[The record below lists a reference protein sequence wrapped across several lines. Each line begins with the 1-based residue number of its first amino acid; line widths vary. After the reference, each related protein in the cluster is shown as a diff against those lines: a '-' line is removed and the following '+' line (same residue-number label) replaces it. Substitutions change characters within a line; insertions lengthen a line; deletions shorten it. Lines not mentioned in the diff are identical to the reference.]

1 MSNIKLNL
9 AAKEYTP
16 KNLRGSAQVQQPSQL
31 KNKTPLNINAPSFQP
46 TSLKKESAPFIPK
59 KFFRPSSIP
68 SSQIQISGLS
78 PTQEKPNVA
87 PVKEKIVDREYFI
100 IDEDKNIYNFDYDYM
115 ISFEDWEICKETKL
129 LSEDFLKHLENFKIV
144 EKEPIKINNQS
155 KSGGKKK
162 NYKNQNNEKKAEL
175 DLSPFA
181 RKDISKEIALAEEFK
196 KKIDEE
202 ASKDPKRFQITE
214 HLNILTV
221 DNYKQTSENIYEIIK
236 DDIENQEKFLDVLFN
251 KSVNEKAYV
260 KLYAKLCKDFDKRLP
275 QKAPKKEDKN
285 PKKKPTSMMR
295 VKLLD
300 KCRQIFKIENN
311 EKFDE
316 YIKVQ
321 DPIEREIKLKKFV
334 LGNVNFIGELIN
346 IQILSKKIVSQ
357 CLNNLLARFND
368 VNADKSLKMINLEA
382 IVILLDNF
390 GTLLKAKEDK
400 MKEEDKN
407 TFNDLVKDYL
417 KKLEDVIEKE
427 QGIVQYVKYKIIN
440 LIERSKNNWE
450 KSKFEQSLEAKGKKD
465 LEDEE
470 ENDKNER
477 EKSLLKPYTQDKIT
491 ELMSKDLIHFK
502 EFILEDEG
510 TPSEY
515 NWEIVESI
523 YRDHG
528 NSVAEMIQGFLYSC
542 LDFVQNNDTLKL
554 AKDYFT
560 ELIFYYKNT
569 ISSKEKKDITK
580 RTAHLL
586 RVARDFS
593 LDNPQII
600 DVWCIMLSNL
610 IRAHLFS
617 REDLIELNDL
627 EKDDLKMIFIIIAK
641 IIKEDA
647 KAKVHY
653 ESCKFV
659 QQNKALYDEAMAE
672 INK

>member
-16 KNLRGSAQVQQPSQL
+16 KNLRASAQTQQPSQL
-31 KNKTPLNINAPSFQP
+31 KKTTPLNLNAPSFQP
-46 TSLKKESAPFIPK
+46 TSLNKNSAPYIPK
-59 KFFRPSSIP
+59 KYFRPSSIP
-68 SSQIQISGLS
+68 SSQTQLSGL
-78 PTQEKPNVA
+78 TKAQEKPKVA
-87 PVKEKIVDREYFI
+87 PVKEKKVDREYFI
-100 IDEDKNIYNFDYDYM
+100 IDEDKNVYNFDYEYM
-115 ISFEDWEICKETKL
+115 ISFEDWEICQETKL

-144 EKEPIKINNQS
+144 EKEPIKISNQN

-162 NYKNQNNEKKAEL
+162 NYKNQNNEKKTET
-175 DLSPFA
+175 DLSTFG

-202 ASKDPKRFQITE
+202 ASKDPIRFQITE

-260 KLYAKLCKDFDKRLP
+260 KLYAKLCKDFDKKLP
-275 QKAPKKEDKN
+275 QKSPKKDDKN

-321 DPIEREIKLKKFV
+321 DPVEREIKLKKFV

-357 CLNNLLARFND
+357 CLNNLLTRFND
-368 VNADKSLKMINLEA
+368 SNADKSLKMVNLEA

-400 MKEEDKN
+400 MKEEDKTN
-407 TFNDLVKDYL
+407 FNDLVNDYL
-417 KKLEDVIEKE
+417 KKLEDVIQKD

-470 ENDKNER
+470 EDKNER
-477 EKSLLKPYTQDKIT
+477 EKSTLKPYTQDKIT

-502 EFILEDEG
+502 EFISEDEG

-542 LDFVQNNDTLKL
+542 LDFVQNDKTLKL

-560 ELIFYYKNT
+560 ELIFYYKKA
-569 ISSKEKKDITK
+569 ISLKEKKDITK
-580 RTAHLL
+580 KTAHLL

-600 DVWCIMLSNL
+600 DVWCVMLSNL

-627 EKDDLKMIFIIIAK
+627 EKEDLKTIFIIIAK
-641 IIKEDA
+641 IIKEDSEA
-647 KAKVHY
+647 KIHY
-653 ESCKFV
+653 ERCKFV
-659 QQNKALYDEAMAE
+659 QQNRALYDEAMAE

>member
-16 KNLRGSAQVQQPSQL
+16 KNLRASAQTQLPSQL
-31 KNKTPLNINAPSFQP
+31 KKTTPLNINAPSFQP

-59 KFFRPSSIP
+59 KYSRPSSIP
-68 SSQIQISGLS
+68 SSQIQVSRF
-78 PTQEKPNVA
+78 TQALEKPKLD
-87 PVKEKIVDREYFI
+87 PVKEKKVDREYFI

-115 ISFEDWEICKETKL
+115 ISFEDWEICQETKL
-129 LSEDFLKHLENFKIV
+129 LSEDFLKHLEDFKVV
-144 EKEPIKINNQS
+144 EKEPIKNNNQN
-155 KSGGKKK
+155 KSGAKKK
-162 NYKNQNNEKKAEL
+162 NYKNLNTEKKAET
-175 DLSPFA
+175 DLSPFG

-202 ASKDPKRFQITE
+202 ANKDPIRFQITE

-221 DNYKQTSENIYEIIK
+221 DNYKQTSENIYELIQ
-236 DDIENQEKFLDVLFN
+236 DSIENQEKFLDVLFN

-275 QKAPKKEDKN
+275 QKSPKKDDKN

-321 DPIEREIKLKKFV
+321 DPVEREIKLKKFV

-346 IQILSKKIVSQ
+346 IQILSKKIVNQ
-357 CLNNLLARFND
+357 CLNNLLTRFND
-368 VNADKSLKMINLEA
+368 ANADKSLKMINLEA

-390 GTLLKAKEDK
+390 GTLLKAKEGK
-400 MKEEDKN
+400 MKDEEKN
-407 TFNDLVKDYL
+407 NFNDLVNEYL
-417 KKLEDVIEKE
+417 KKLEDVIQKD

-470 ENDKNER
+470 NER
-477 EKSLLKPYTQDKIT
+477 EKSTLKAYSQEKIT

-542 LDFVQNNDTLKL
+542 LDFVQNDNTLKL
-554 AKDYFT
+554 SKDYFT
-560 ELIFYYKNT
+560 ELIFYYKKNL
-569 ISSKEKKDITK
+569 SSKEKKDIII

-600 DVWCIMLSNL
+600 DVWCVMLSNL

-617 REDLIELNDL
+617 RDDLIELNDL
-627 EKDDLKMIFIIIAK
+627 EKDDLKTIFIIIAK
-641 IIKEDA
+641 IIKEDSEA
-647 KAKVHY
+647 KIHY
-653 ESCKFV
+653 ERCKFV
-659 QQNKALYDEAMAE
+659 QQNKDLYDEAMAE
-672 INK
+672 INKK